1 MYQRIDGEQ
10 WRHVF
15 IVGDL
20 HGCLSEFISQ
30 LKQQH
35 FDYHQDLV
43 ISVGDLIDRG
53 ANSAGCLALLDS
65 KWFRAVKGNHE
76 AMALEALDEG
86 EGMLWQ
92 MNGGTWYQELPEDVQ
107 ENVQRALLHC
117 RDLPLVIELHTH
129 DKTLVIAHADYPAS
143 HYSWNQPVD
152 EHLLVWSRS
161 RLNENLRGGGADI
174 DGADEFY
181 FGHTPLK
188 EVSHFHNQYY
198 IDTGAV
204 FGNKLTMVQV
214 Q

>member
-1 MYQRIDGEQ
+1 MYQRIDGEN

-30 LKQQH
+30 LKHQQ

-53 ANSAGCLALLDS
+53 ANSPGCLALLDS

-92 MNGGTWYQELPEDVQ
+92 INGGNWYQELPEQVQ
-107 ENVQRALLHC
+107 QKVQQALLHC
-117 RDLPLVIELHTH
+117 RELPLVIELYTQG
-129 DKTLVIAHADYPAS
+129 KLLVIAHADYPAS
-143 HYSWNQPVD
+143 QYSWNQPVD

-188 EVSHFHNQYY
+188 EVSHFHNQFY